1 MTSSKLYFVALLIIL
16 SALVSSVQS
25 IRKFSFPHSILF
37 LFYIKSFVSYIYTFN
52 VLVANSGI
60 MDASSD
66 CDFRGPCKKKE
77 DCYARCEVDR
87 PPFNNATC
95 VHKGSSRQ
103 CCCILS

>member
-25 IRKFSFPHSILF
+25 IR
-37 LFYIKSFVSYIYTFN
+37 
-52 VLVANSGI
+52 I

>member
-25 IRKFSFPHSILF
+25 IR
-37 LFYIKSFVSYIYTFN
+37 
-52 VLVANSGI
+52 I

-77 DCYARCEVDR
+77 DCYDRCGVNK
-87 PPFNNATC
+87 PPFNNAIC
-95 VHKGSSRQ
+95 APKGSSRQ